1 MNLCQRHL
9 RVWTDSGSGLTRR
22 KSLVRRWRPWYISAP
37 ISPYRGERITKS
49 CSATGGTTFTVGGL
63 KIKTNAQVIGT
74 DWRQIPGLFACGDM
88 VGSLF
93 YFHDPGDASQASG
106 AAFGRSA
113 AHA

>member
-1 MNLCQRHL
+1 MAPVVYLGADLPLSGREDNKVLFRHG
-9 RVWTDSGSGLTRR
+9 R
-22 KSLVRRWRPWYISAP
+22 
-37 ISPYRGERITKS
+37 
-49 CSATGGTTFTVGGL
+49 TTFTVGGL